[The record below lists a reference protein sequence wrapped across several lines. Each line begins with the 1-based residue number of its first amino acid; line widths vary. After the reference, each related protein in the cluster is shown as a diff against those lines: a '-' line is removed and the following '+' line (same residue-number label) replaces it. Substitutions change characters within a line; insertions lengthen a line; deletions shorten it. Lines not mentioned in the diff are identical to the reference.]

1 MFKLSHNFSNLKLS
15 NCLRENSL
23 KSTCLG
29 SLVNTDGVTIVDWI
43 PVIDQVLLLSS
54 LLLTY
59 IAGVAPVRKFYPNFP
74 KNIYNDYVVSES
86 SNSSGR

>member
-15 NCLRENSL
+15 DCFIETSL

-29 SLVNTDGVTIVDWI
+29 SLVNTEGVTAADWI
-43 PVIDQVLLLSS
+43 PVIDQVLLISS
-54 LLLTY
+54 VLLTY
-59 IAGVAPVRKFYPNFP
+59 IAGVTPVRKFYPNFP
-74 KNIYNDYVVSES
+74 KNIYNDDVISES